1 MLEKL
6 FCIKCQ
12 TMYCVFFFASP
23 RMHKKT
29 PKKQNRNKKKTETNG
44 KCYLNI
50 LFNDESKHKI
60 IVETSVFVTYHCEKR
75 IVKEERNC

>member
-1 MLEKL
+1 MLGGSNNKYSNISNIRMLEKL

-29 PKKQNRNKKKTETNG
+29 PKKQNRNKKKLKQMENV
-44 KCYLNI
+44 I
-50 LFNDESKHKI
+50 
-60 IVETSVFVTYHCEKR
+60 
-75 IVKEERNC
+75 

>member
-29 PKKQNRNKKKTETNG
+29 PKKQNKKKN
-44 KCYLNI
+44 KN
-50 LFNDESKHKI
+50 
-60 IVETSVFVTYHCEKR
+60 
-75 IVKEERNC
+75 

>member
-1 MLEKL
+1 MLGGSNNKYSNISNIRMLEKL

-29 PKKQNRNKKKTETNG
+29 PKKQNKKKTKTETNG

-60 IVETSVFVTYHCEKR
+60 IVETKFL
-75 IVKEERNC
+75 